1 MAKFTHNGKTYDTKK
16 RTGGMSERE
25 YIASITGKS
34 KENASTSLRD
44 KIEKTSKDTLSTAKK
59 IESAAPVNKDPVA
72 DFNEGYSAT
81 GKQSALYNADMAQA
95 EATFKPFY
103 TDKIESLMED
113 LKSTEQMSAM
123 SYSRSLR
130 RARFAEASLGGAI
143 GTGMDEKT
151 KSITD
156 QQQYE
161 QNDRLKTAERAV
173 GTQKLQE
180 SGFKPVLGHPSEG
193 SIYGEMK
200 SNIASEQLK
209 LKDISQARYL
219 NDASKFYQ
227 S

>member
-34 KENASTSLRD
+34 TS
-44 KIEKTSKDTLSTAKK
+44 KTSGTLKDRVAKEIVK
-59 IESAAPVNKDPVA
+59 AAPKQKDPVA

-193 SIYGEMK
+193 SIFGEMK